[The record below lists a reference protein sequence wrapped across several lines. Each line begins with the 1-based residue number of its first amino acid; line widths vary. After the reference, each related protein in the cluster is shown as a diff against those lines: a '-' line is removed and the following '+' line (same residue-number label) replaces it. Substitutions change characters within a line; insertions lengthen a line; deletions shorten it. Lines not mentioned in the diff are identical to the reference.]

1 MGEINFQTKLTI
13 KMRPLKR
20 FKVTLSKERLSNR
33 IGLPLV
39 EQIIE
44 HLDLRNAIDQK
55 FPKPGSN
62 RGIKASDYITTLA
75 YMFIDGAV
83 HLEDVNHLHN
93 DQAFQQ
99 MLSEMRLPT
108 SDAIGDWLRRH
119 GSKQTEKQLW
129 EVIQRL
135 LAVVEKPGSILD
147 IDATIIQAE
156 KGDSEKTYKGNYG
169 YQPLLG
175 IIAENGIVVGSDFR
189 EGNASP
195 QSGLVELI
203 EQCRINYAQEI
214 KIVRS
219 DSAGWQKQIV
229 DYCNEN
235 FLGFTI
241 SADQSTA
248 VLEAVLS
255 IPEDQWLDAVASD
268 GIKEGYQT
276 AQTEYCFGSKKR
288 KVRLVVKREL
298 LKKQIDLFTN
308 YRYWIVATNLKEE
321 DYDNYQIIKLHQA
334 RGSMEKKIG
343 ELKHQIN
350 LNHLPLG
357 QFNSNCLYFTVGLLA
372 YNLLQLLKLIALP
385 EEYHNKTVKTLRYQL
400 LKLAGKLVLHARYII
415 LQIAAPLKNIELF
428 RQAYYRLKLTPLT
441 LRL

>member
-1 MGEINFQTKLTI
+1 MH
-13 KMRPLKR
+13 
-20 FKVTLSKERLSNR
+20 
-33 IGLPLV
+33 LP
-39 EQIIE
+39 
-44 HLDLRNAIDQK
+44 
-55 FPKPGSN
+55 S
-62 RGIKASDYITTLA
+62 
-75 YMFIDGAV
+75 
-83 HLEDVNHLHN
+83 
-93 DQAFQQ
+93 
-99 MLSEMRLPT
+99 

-129 EVIQRL
+129 EVQQRL
-135 LAVVEKPGSILD
+135 LAVVEKQGIILD
-147 IDATIIQAE
+147 IDATIIQSE

-175 IIAENGIVVGSDFR
+175 IVAENGMVVGSDFR
-189 EGNASP
+189 KGNASP

-203 EQCRINYAQEI
+203 EQCRRNYSQEI

-229 DYCNEN
+229 DYCNQN
-235 FLGFTI
+235 NLGFTI
-241 SADQSTA
+241 SADQSTP

-255 IPEDQWLDAVASD
+255 IAEEQWKDAVAFD
-268 GIKEGYQT
+268 GIKEGYQI

-298 LKKQIDLFTN
+298 LKKQIDLFSN

-321 DYDNYQIIKLHQA
+321 DYDNYQIIKLHQG

-350 LNHLPLG
+350 LNHLPMG

-372 YNLLQLLKLIALP
+372 YNLLQLLKLVGLP
-385 EEYHNKTVKTLRYQL
+385 EQYHSKTVKTLRYQL
-400 LKLAGKLVLHARYII
+400 LKLAGKLVLHARYMI

-428 RQAYYRLKLTPLT
+428 SKAYYRVKLAPLP

>member
-1 MGEINFQTKLTI
+1 
-13 KMRPLKR
+13 MRPLKR
-20 FKVTLSKERLSNR
+20 FKITRSKEKLSNR
-33 IGLPLV
+33 IGLPLI
-39 EQIIE
+39 EEIIE
-44 HLDLRNAIDQK
+44 KLEIREEIDRK

-83 HLEDVNHLHN
+83 HLEDVNHLHS
-93 DQAFQQ
+93 DEAFQE
-99 MLSEMRLPT
+99 MLSEMQLPT
-108 SDAIGDWLRRH
+108 SDAIGDWLRRV
-119 GSKQTEKQLW
+119 GSKQTERQLW
-129 EVIQRL
+129 EVMQGL
-135 LAVVEKPGSILD
+135 LEVVEKPGSILD
-147 IDATIIQAE
+147 IDATIIQSE
-156 KGDSEKTYKGNYG
+156 KGDSEKTYKGIYG

-175 IIAENGIVVGSDFR
+175 IIAENGMVVGSDFR

-203 EQCRINYAQEI
+203 EQCRTNYSQEI
-214 KIVRS
+214 KIIRS
-219 DSAGWQKQIV
+219 DSAGWQKQVV

-235 FLGFTI
+235 NLGFTI
-241 SADQSTA
+241 TTDQTTS

-255 IPEDQWLDAVASD
+255 IPEDNWSDAVASD
-268 GIKEGYQT
+268 GIKEGYQI
-276 AQTEYCFGSKKR
+276 AQTEYSFGSNKR

-298 LKKQIDLFTN
+298 LKKQIDLFSN

-321 DYDNYQIIKLHQA
+321 DYDNYQIIKLHQG

-350 LNHLPLG
+350 LNHLPMG

-372 YNLLQLLKLIALP
+372 YNLLQLLKLIGLP
-385 EEYHNKTVKTLRYQL
+385 EEYHHKTVKTLRYQL
-400 LKLAGKLVLHARYII
+400 LKLAGKLVLHARYMI
-415 LQIAAPLKNIELF
+415 LQIAAPIKNIQLF
-428 RQAYYRLKLTPLT
+428 TEAYYRLNLSVFP

>member
-1 MGEINFQTKLTI
+1 
-13 KMRPLKR
+13 MRPIKR
-20 FKVTLSKERLSNR
+20 FKVTRSKERLSNR

-39 EQIIE
+39 EEIIE
-44 HLDLRNAIDQK
+44 HLDLRKAIDQK

-62 RGIKASDYITTLA
+62 RGLKASDYITTLV
-75 YMFIDGAV
+75 YMFMDGAV
-83 HLEDVNHLHN
+83 HLEDVNHLHS
-93 DQAFQQ
+93 DEAFQE
-99 MLSEMRLPT
+99 MLSEMQLPT

-129 EVIQRL
+129 EVEQRL

-147 IDATIIQAE
+147 IDATIIQSE

-175 IIAENGIVVGSDFR
+175 IVAENGMVVGSDFR

-203 EQCRINYAQEI
+203 EQCRINYTQEI

-235 FLGFTI
+235 NLGFTI
-241 SADQSTA
+241 SADQSTPI
-248 VLEAVLS
+248 LEAVLS
-255 IPEDQWLDAVASD
+255 IPEDNWSEAVASD
-268 GIKEGYQT
+268 GIKEGYQI

-298 LKKQIDLFTN
+298 LKKQINLFSN

-321 DYDNYQIIKLHQA
+321 DYDNYQIIKLHQG

-350 LNHLPLG
+350 LNHLPMG
-357 QFNSNCLYFTVGLLA
+357 QFNANCLYFTVGLLA
-372 YNLLQLLKLIALP
+372 YNLLQLLKLVGLP

-400 LKLAGKLVLHARYII
+400 LKLAGKLVLHARYMI

-428 RQAYYRLKLTPLT
+428 REAYYRVKLAPLP